1 MEKNETI
8 LKDKTKYQR
17 MRKDIY
23 TENCIW
29 NMLRKCKEEMVGL
42 SFVFGTRQ
50 PMTNNETV
58 TYIHT

>member
-1 MEKNETI
+1 
-8 LKDKTKYQR
+8 

-42 SFVFGTRQ
+42 SIVFGTRQ
-50 PMTNNETV
+50 PMTNDETV